1 MNNLPVPVLIVDDDE
16 QFATLLQQLLA
27 AVPLGITFAPYWVN
41 SAAAA
46 RAAFDTNRFELVLLD
61 NKLPGADGLDLLA
74 ELAQRPRD
82 RQPAMIML
90 TATGNEAIA
99 VQAMKRGAMD
109 YLSKLDLDLAALT
122 RAIHV
127 ALQRRQLE
135 REIRQKNEQLAADLQ
150 WAAEIQRAFLP
161 QSYPVFPPVR
171 DPHTS
176 ALRFS
181 HRYRPTREVGG
192 DFFDVFAVSDHAA
205 GVFIGDVMGHGL
217 RAALVTAILRG
228 LIEELMPFATDPG
241 RFLTELNRGLTGIL
255 KQTRHTLFVSALYGV
270 VDIAR
275 SELRC
280 ANAGHPTPIHVRR
293 PTSSADWLT
302 AAERI
307 AGPALALTADVA
319 YRTAARPIA
328 AGDLLLF
335 YTDGLV
341 EVPQA
346 NLRLFGEDRLLQT
359 VRAATGLPTETLLE
373 QLLAEAQRDAVS
385 GVFTDDVCLLA
396 VDVVETLPAVA

>member
-1 MNNLPVPVLIVDDDE
+1 MNALPVPVLIVDDDE
-16 QFATLLQQLLA
+16 QFAALLQQLLA
-27 AVPLGITFAPYWVN
+27 AVPLGITFAPHWVN

-74 ELAQRPRD
+74 ELAQRPPE
-82 RQPAMIML
+82 RQPAVIML

-99 VQAMKRGAMD
+99 VQAMKRGAVD
-109 YLSKLDLDLAALT
+109 YLPKLDLDLATLT
-122 RAIHV
+122 RALHV

-135 REIRQKNEQLAADLQ
+135 REIRQKNEQLIADLQ

-161 QSYPVFPPVR
+161 QTYPVFPPSR
-171 DPHTS
+171 DPATS
-176 ALRFS
+176 ALRFT

-192 DFFDVFAVSDHAA
+192 DFFDVFAIGDYAA
-205 GVFIGDVMGHGL
+205 GLFIGDVMGHGL
-217 RAALVTAILRG
+217 RAALITAILRG
-228 LIEELMPFATDPG
+228 LIEELMPLAADPG

-270 VDIAR
+270 LDITR
-275 SELRC
+275 GELRF
-280 ANAGHPTPIHVRR
+280 ANAGHPSPIHVRR
-293 PTSSADWLT
+293 KTNSADWLH
-302 AAERI
+302 AAHRI
-307 AGPALALTADVA
+307 AGPALALAADARYATATVS
-319 YRTAARPIA
+319 IS
-328 AGDLLLF
+328 AGDVLLF

-359 VRAATGLPTETLLE
+359 VRAATHLATDALLDR
-373 QLLAEAQRDAVS
+373 LLAEAQHDAVS
-385 GVFTDDVCLLA
+385 GVFTDD
-396 VDVVETLPAVA
+396 